1 MEKKTFMVT
10 MPALCSPNRAKLMSK
25 KLWNWLLAQ
34 IQPWHPGTLTQG
46 KITFEKCQRKRA
58 KIQTYT
64 HTFKLIEWI
73 SLGAGSLKGL
83 VLARHSEDQKS
94 PVLPVLKSRGVGTS
108 VTDGGGGQTGIFVS
122 VIGYL
127 HIKWTEKR
135 KDPKP
140 LQQVS
145 LPSIGRSFPDKWKH
159 RSLIST
165 VEAYILVLIL
175 KSIFV
180 YPLHQIWLPACVLV
194 D

>member
-64 HTFKLIEWI
+64 HTFQLIEWI

-94 PVLPVLKSRGVGTS
+94 PVLPVLKSRGLAQALRTEEEDKREFLCLLLDICTS
-108 VTDGGGGQTGIFVS
+108 NG
-122 VIGYL
+122 L
-127 HIKWTEKR
+127 RKEKTQNLFS
-135 KDPKP
+135 K
-140 LQQVS
+140 
-145 LPSIGRSFPDKWKH
+145 FPAVNREKFS
-159 RSLIST
+159 R
-165 VEAYILVLIL
+165 
-175 KSIFV
+175 
-180 YPLHQIWLPACVLV
+180 
-194 D
+194 